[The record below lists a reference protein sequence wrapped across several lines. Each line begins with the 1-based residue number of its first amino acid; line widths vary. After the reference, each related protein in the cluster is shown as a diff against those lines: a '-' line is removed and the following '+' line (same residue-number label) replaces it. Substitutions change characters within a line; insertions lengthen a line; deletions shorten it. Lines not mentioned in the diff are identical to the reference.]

1 MGSISLNLTYRY
13 QTPYTHRMNKPAILH
28 TAKCLLIAATL
39 GVAVG
44 YLAHVGEAPGG
55 PQKAGWMTFVLVMVW
70 QAAQTVKTDKK
81 EDEPTDND
89 SDK

>member
-1 MGSISLNLTYRY
+1 
-13 QTPYTHRMNKPAILH
+13 MNKPAILH

-44 YLAHVGEAPGG
+44 YFAYE
-55 PQKAGWMTFVLVMVW
+55 KMGWGTFVLVMGL
-70 QAAQTVKTDKK
+70 QSLPTVKTDKK

-89 SDK
+89 LESQQ